1 LEYKLL
7 NNIYKARTNKER
19 LQIILFIELCA
30 ADISFVVG
38 YYIMTGYLMW
48 VAPILIMGVAT
59 IYLFVTGMFSQKA
72 ISNTSTTHAAKVT
85 E

>member
-1 LEYKLL
+1 M

-30 ADISFVVG
+30 ADISFIAWYG
-38 YYIMTGYLMW
+38 ISDAYLMW
-48 VAPILIMGVAT
+48 VAPILIMGAAT
-59 IYLFVTGMFSQKA
+59 LYLLVTGMFSQKA